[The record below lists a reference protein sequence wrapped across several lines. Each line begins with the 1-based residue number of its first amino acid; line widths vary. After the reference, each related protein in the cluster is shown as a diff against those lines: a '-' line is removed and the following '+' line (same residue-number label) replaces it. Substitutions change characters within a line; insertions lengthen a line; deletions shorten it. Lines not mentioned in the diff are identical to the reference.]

1 MKTIFKT
8 KTERNN
14 QETISK
20 SLAVIIIIALVSVS
34 LHAQDLDYLIPEKS
48 RIYETTLALVNN
60 TSGINRVANDTKTF
74 GAYIETATEEA
85 LDPESWMMNESTFS
99 AIPFNELEHESEMEI
114 ESWMTNEFVFN
125 ADAANLEIEREK
137 ALDLESWMKD
147 ENTFHSSTPLLTVE
161 TESALVIEK
170 WMLNENE
177 FLTSKSVEQPLQLEY
192 WMISELTWK

>member
-34 LHAQDLDYLIPEKS
+34 LNAQDLDYLIPEKS
-48 RIYETTLALVNN
+48 RIHETTLALVNN
-60 TSGINRVANDTKTF
+60 TSGINRVAHDAKSFST
-74 GAYIETATEEA
+74 YIETATEEA